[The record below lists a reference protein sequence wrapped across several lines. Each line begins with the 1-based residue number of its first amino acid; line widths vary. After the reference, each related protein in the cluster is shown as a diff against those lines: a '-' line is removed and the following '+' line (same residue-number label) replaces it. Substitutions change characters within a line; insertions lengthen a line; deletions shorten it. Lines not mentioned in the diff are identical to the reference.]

1 MTKTAAGDR
10 QALKEIYEAYLPYL
24 YTVVFGVL
32 QNKEDA
38 EDVSTDVFLRLWET
52 ADRYKPGSGHK
63 GYLATIARN
72 MAIDHLRK
80 RGREVLVDD
89 LTGASQDTG
98 GRISRRDEEDGGS
111 GMTVTSAG
119 MPDSSPV
126 ESEVLGQRTI
136 EEVLSVLKPAERQ
149 IIDMK
154 ILSEMTFQEISDTLG
169 IPMGTVTWRYQE
181 AIKKIRRCGYA
192 AE

>member
-1 MTKTAAGDR
+1 MKKTAAGDR

-98 GRISRRDEEDGGS
+98 GRISRRDD
-111 GMTVTSAG
+111 
-119 MPDSSPV
+119 
-126 ESEVLGQRTI
+126 
-136 EEVLSVLKPAERQ
+136 
-149 IIDMK
+149 
-154 ILSEMTFQEISDTLG
+154 
-169 IPMGTVTWRYQE
+169 
-181 AIKKIRRCGYA
+181 IR
-192 AE
+192 

>member
-1 MTKTAAGDR
+1 MQKAAAGDK

-24 YTVVFGVL
+24 YTVVFGIL

-38 EDVSTDVFLRLWET
+38 EDVSTDVFLRIWET
-52 ADRYKPGSGHK
+52 ADRYRPGQGHK

-80 RGREVLVDD
+80 RGREILVDD
-89 LTGASQDTG
+89 LAGAETDTG

-111 GMTVTSAG
+111 GMTVVSAQT
-119 MPDSSPV
+119 DEESPV
-126 ESEVLGQRTI
+126 EKEVLGSRTI
-136 EEVLSVLKPAERQ
+136 EEVLALLKPAERQ

-154 ILSEMTFQEISDTLG
+154 ILSDMTFQEISDTLG
-169 IPMGTVTWRYQE
+169 IPMGTVTWRYRE